1 MRSFYKYSASSRLD
15 VIANRTVRFTQ
26 AGALNDPF
34 ELRPYFEQILDR
46 TWLETEID
54 AEPIDL
60 RPSLKKMY
68 AELPAAQRRQHSEKQ
83 FLKFAE
89 AHLRSN
95 PQEYARTIAETKKQM
110 LEVVSGLAQ
119 WARDEFY
126 GAAGRL
132 VGILSLSETAESILM
147 WSHYAEQ
154 HRGFVL
160 EFDGESAFFDQ
171 RRKPDDD
178 HYVLRPVIYPNE
190 RPRYKDILQ
199 LDRDSV
205 YLTKGHEWSYEREHR
220 MTIPLSLHS
229 PIDPTSAE
237 PIYLLHYPP
246 EALRSVILGS
256 RASDEMAGQ
265 IQSRLATDGDLAQVS
280 LDRAVLDSETGTI
293 SRVPV
298 AG

>member
-1 MRSFYKYSASSRLD
+1 MSSFYKYLASSRLD
-15 VIANRTVRFTQ
+15 VIANRTLRFTQ

-46 TWLETEID
+46 DWLEASID

-68 AELPAAQRRQHSEKQ
+68 AELPVAQRRQRSEKQ

-89 AHLRSN
+89 GHLRSN
-95 PQEYARTIAETKKQM
+95 PQEYAQTIAATKKQM
-110 LEVVSGLAQ
+110 LDLVSGMAQ

-132 VGILSLSETAESILM
+132 VGILSLSETAENHLM

-154 HRGFVL
+154 HRGLVVEL
-160 EFDGESAFFDQ
+160 DGENAFFDQ
-171 RRKPDDD
+171 RRIPDDD

-190 RPRYKDILQ
+190 HPRYKDLLH
-199 LDRDSV
+199 LDRNSV
-205 YLTKGHEWSYEREHR
+205 YLTKGREWHYEREHR

-229 PIDPTSAE
+229 PLDSDSLE
-237 PIYLLHYPP
+237 PIYLLRYPP
-246 EALRSVILGS
+246 EALQSVTVGT
-256 RASDEMAGQ
+256 RASDEMVERV
-265 IQSRLATDGDLAQVS
+265 QSVLRGDAELAHVS
-280 LDRAVLDSETGTI
+280 LNRAVLDSESGTI